1 MTSTR
6 TADDRLGPDTCSVG
20 ARRRRDPLV
29 GSAPPA
35 KGWLIFEHPGPWPA
49 KASAVFGS
57 LGPHLDARTLAQE
70 VRPMLVRRPGRE
82 VVATAWSW
90 WFVDSVSSTWTTG
103 LWATVED
110 VAGVLDLVDVRRD
123 EANARMTPA
132 DPMILV
138 CTHAKHD
145 VCCAVRGRPIAADL
159 ARRWPDLVWECSH
172 LGGDRFAGNVAML
185 PDSTFYGG
193 LDGDDAA
200 RVVAEHLA
208 GEVSLEHYRGSG
220 MHTSA
225 AQAAVVELLR
235 RHGSRRL
242 GDLQVAGVH
251 AVSAGV
257 WDIDLVGVGDL
268 PTRTTLT
275 VERQWRIPER
285 LTCSGLQPKTAAEYA
300 VVRRLGA

>member
-6 TADDRLGPDTCSVG
+6 TAAERLGPDTCSVA
-20 ARRRRDPLV
+20 ARRRVDPLV

-35 KGWLIFEHPGPWPA
+35 KGWLVFEHPGPWPT

-57 LGPHLDARTLAQE
+57 LGPDLDARTLAQE

-82 VVATAWSW
+82 GVTATAWSW
-90 WFVDSVSSTWTTG
+90 WFVDSESSTWTTG
-103 LWATVED
+103 VWATVDD
-110 VAGVLDLVDVRRD
+110 VAAALDLVDVRRD
-123 EANARMTPA
+123 EVSARMRPA

-145 VCCAVRGRPIAADL
+145 VCCAVRGRPIAAEL
-159 ARRWPDLVWECSH
+159 ARQWPELVWECSH
-172 LGGDRFAGNVAML
+172 LGGDRFAGNVVML

-193 LDGDDAA
+193 LDGAGAA

-225 AQAAVVELLR
+225 TQAAVAELLR
-235 RHGSRRL
+235 RYGSRRL
-242 GDLQVAGVH
+242 ADVRVTGVH
-251 AVSAGV
+251 TVAAGV
-257 WDIDLVGVGDL
+257 WDVDLAGEGDL
-268 PTRTTLT
+268 PPRTTLT
-275 VERQWRIPER
+275 VERHWRTPER
-285 LTCSGLQPKTAAEYA
+285 LTCSGLQPTTAAEYA
-300 VVRRLGA
+300 VRA